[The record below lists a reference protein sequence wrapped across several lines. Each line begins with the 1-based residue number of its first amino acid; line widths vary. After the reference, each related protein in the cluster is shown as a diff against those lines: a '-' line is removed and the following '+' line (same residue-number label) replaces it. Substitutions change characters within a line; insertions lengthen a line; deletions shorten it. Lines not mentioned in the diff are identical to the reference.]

1 MNIFLTFL
9 CSSSVRC
16 RFSNKQHP
24 KFMLWARNDQ
34 TKNTPWSPGWQNQRV
49 ICCQVFSDTDS
60 VQAPCW
66 VGRAVH
72 REEGRCDAQTMPATF
87 CPIHTDT
94 PPSSQVLW
102 KIWHPAPPGKPTSS
116 VQPCLLCICHKKN
129 LNSTPKLIFHFNR
142 MLLNSK
148 QLCPGLLGT
157 WRHRILWLLRVTN
170 QYFHW
175 AASQCRSSKQNNLSN
190 FSCKDFAKSSVSSDL
205 TRPYYLRRL

>member
-1 MNIFLTFL
+1 MGEKRPNKKHPVVTWVAKPSCNLL
-9 CSSSVRC
+9 SSVFRHG
-16 RFSNKQHP
+16 FSAGS
-24 KFMLWARNDQ
+24 ML
-34 TKNTPWSPGWQNQRV
+34 GWQSCAQGKKGAATRRQ
-49 ICCQVFSDTDS
+49 CRRLF
-60 VQAPCW
+60 APFI
-66 VGRAVH
+66 RAPL
-72 REEGRCDAQTMPATF
+72 RLPR
-87 CPIHTDT
+87 
-94 PPSSQVLW
+94 SWW
-102 KIWHPAPPGKPTSS
+102 KIWHPPPPGKPTSS

-157 WRHRILWLLRVTN
+157 QQQLAYWKVAPPSDIPWTWWHRILWLLRVTN

-205 TRPYYLRRL
+205 TRPYYLRGL